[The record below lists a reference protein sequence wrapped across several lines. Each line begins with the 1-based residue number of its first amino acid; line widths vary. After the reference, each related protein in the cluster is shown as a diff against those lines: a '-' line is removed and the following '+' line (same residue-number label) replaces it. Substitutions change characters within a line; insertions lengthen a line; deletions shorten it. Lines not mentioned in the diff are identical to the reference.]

1 VYPTA
6 LWPFR
11 GSRIAS
17 LVVWVCP
24 AAAVTRE
31 TMAHSVKW
39 CVIRSVMGGRLCE
52 NWQAVILRG
61 ARLSAV
67 FGIVRMYTGETRH
80 LYQQAFDKT
89 MLVLC
94 DEVLLVALDTLT
106 LIVVAV
112 MVLLTTIVASMTRI
126 LLLFFDSMR
135 YTTHAPTFCG

>member
-1 VYPTA
+1 
-6 LWPFR
+6 
-11 GSRIAS
+11 
-17 LVVWVCP
+17 
-24 AAAVTRE
+24 
-31 TMAHSVKW
+31 
-39 CVIRSVMGGRLCE
+39 
-52 NWQAVILRG
+52 
-61 ARLSAV
+61 LSAV

-80 LYQQAFDKT
+80 LYQQAFEKT